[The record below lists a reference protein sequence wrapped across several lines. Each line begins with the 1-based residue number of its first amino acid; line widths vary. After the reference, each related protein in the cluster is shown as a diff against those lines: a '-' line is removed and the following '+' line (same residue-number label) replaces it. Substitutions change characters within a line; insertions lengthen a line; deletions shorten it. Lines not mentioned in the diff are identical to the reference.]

1 MADLKT
7 KPTQASVTE
16 FLAGVDSARRADCKR
31 IGRLMRNATG
41 KRAKMWG
48 TSIVGY
54 GSYDYR
60 YASGRSGTF
69 METGYSPRAQN
80 IAIYVMPGF
89 KAFSTQL
96 KRLGKHKTGKSCL
109 YIKRLNDVDEAV
121 LGEIIRESVL
131 EMRRR
136 YSDG

>member
-1 MADLKT
+1 MAELKT

-16 FLAGVDSARRADCKR
+16 FLAGIDSARRADCKR
-31 IGRLMRNATG
+31 IGRMMRSATG

-48 TSIVGY
+48 ASIVGY

-60 YASGRSGTF
+60 YASGKSGTF
-69 METGYSPRAQN
+69 METGYAPRAQN

-89 KAFSTQL
+89 KPFTAQL

-109 YIKRLNDVDEAV
+109 YIKRLGDVDEAV
-121 LGEIIRESVL
+121 LDDLIHESVA

-136 YSDG
+136 YGGR